1 MKVLLTGPPGC
12 GKTTV
17 IRKTIKLLEVY
28 KPVGFYTEE
37 VRRNGERVGFD
48 VVTLDGKR
56 TLLARKTRDRS
67 GVPRVGQYLVQLRA
81 FEELA
86 LEALLPEDASL
97 YVIDEIGRME
107 CFSARFVARVG
118 RLLTS
123 RARVLGTVG
132 EGTFGFPAEIRKR
145 GDCNVLAVSPDNRDM
160 LPADIVMLITRSG

>member
-17 IRKTIKLLEVY
+17 ISKTVKLLDVY
-28 KPVGFYTEE
+28 RPVGFYTEE
-37 VRRNGERVGFD
+37 VRRHGKRIGFD

-56 TLLARKTRDRS
+56 APLARKTGDRS
-67 GVPRVGQYLVQLRA
+67 GVPRVGEYLIRLRS

-86 LEALLPEDASL
+86 LEALSPANASL
-97 YVIDEIGRME
+97 YVVDEIGRME

-123 RARVLGTVG
+123 RARVLGAIG
-132 EGTFGFPAEIRKR
+132 EGTLGFPAEIRKR
-145 GDCNVLAVSPDNRDM
+145 GDCNVFTVTADNRDM
-160 LPADIVMLITRSG
+160 LPADIVMLIARAG